1 MTLAILITFI
11 TNIKKYKEV
20 KPVES
25 GKKIGVEVENEIP
38 HKSHNHE
45 KREIQKRE
53 IHHTGE
59 KDEQFRQALSHLAK
73 GKQKEKREMDDEE
86 FRNALKSLHKK
97 K

>member
-1 MTLAILITFI
+1 LTLAILITFI
-11 TNIKKYKEV
+11 ANIKKYKEV

-45 KREIQKRE
+45 NREIY
-53 IHHTGE
+53 HTGE

-73 GKQKEKREMDDEE
+73 GKQKEKQEMDDDE